1 MSRVVP
7 LRALRLSVLL
17 LGALVLSG
25 ASAAVAQAPKPA
37 RVTVNDYFFSPS
49 AVTIRKGGSVKW
61 VWSSANTYAHDVH
74 LKSGPKGLRE
84 KRSYSTTTS
93 AVAEARF
100 QKAFETPGTYKFFC
114 TIHPTKMRMTVVV
127 ENP

>member
-1 MSRVVP
+1 MSRV
-7 LRALRLSVLL
+7 ALL
-17 LGALVLSG
+17 LGALTLAG
-25 ASAAVAQAPKPA
+25 AGAAAAQAPPKTA

-61 VWSSANTYAHDVH
+61 VWSSANTNPHDVH
-74 LKSGPKGLRE
+74 LKSGPKGLRA
-84 KRSYSTTTS
+84 KRSYSTPTS

-100 QKAFETPGTYKFFC
+100 QKAFETPGTYRFFC

-127 ENP
+127 AKP

>member
-1 MSRVVP
+1 MNRAP
-7 LRALRLSVLL
+7 LRALRLPVLL
-17 LGALVLSG
+17 LGVLVLSG
-25 ASAAVAQAPKPA
+25 ESAAVAQAPKPT
-37 RVTVNDYFFSPS
+37 RVTVSDYFFSPS
-49 AVTIRKGGSVKW
+49 AVTIRKGSSVKW
-61 VWSSANTYAHDVH
+61 VWSSANTYPHDVH

-100 QKAFETPGTYKFFC
+100 QKAFETPGTYRYFC

-127 ENP
+127 SR

>member
-1 MSRVVP
+1 MSRV
-7 LRALRLSVLL
+7 ALL

-25 ASAAVAQAPKPA
+25 ASAAVAQAPPKPA

-61 VWSSANTYAHDVH
+61 VWSSANTYPHDVH

-84 KRSYSTTTS
+84 KRSYSTPTS

-100 QKAFETPGTYKFFC
+100 QKAFETPGAYSFLC
-114 TIHPTKMRMTVVV
+114 TIHPTKMKMTVVV
-127 ENP
+127 RK